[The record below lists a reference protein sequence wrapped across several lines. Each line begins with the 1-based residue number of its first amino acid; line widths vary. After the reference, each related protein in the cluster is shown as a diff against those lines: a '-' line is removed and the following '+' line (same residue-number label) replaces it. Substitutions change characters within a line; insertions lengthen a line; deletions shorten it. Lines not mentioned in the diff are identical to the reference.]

1 MNKNRERLLA
11 EADIYRLLSLS
22 FAYPDRETIETLCS
36 LIDDMG
42 EAIYS
47 FSSGIQEKF
56 LLYKNSLNGLS
67 TEAMEEE
74 FTELFMT
81 RMLCPPYE
89 NSYGKIGVNK
99 AGTLSD
105 INGFYKAFGLSIS
118 ERDSDMPDHIA
129 IELEFLSLIAL
140 KEAYG
145 IEHGIGDM
153 VEVCAS
159 AKSKFLKDH
168 IGRWVGIFC
177 RNLVQMTTSDFYRN
191 LALLTSGFIEEDMK
205 FYSIIVEHVE
215 GVLHESPESLDC
227 SLAIGEEVVEVVKDT

>member
-1 MNKNRERLLA
+1 MNKDRERLLA

-22 FAYPDRETIETLCS
+22 FAYPDKETIETLCS
-36 LIDDMG
+36 LTEDMG
-42 EAIYS
+42 EVIYS

-56 LLYKNSLNGLS
+56 LLYKNSLNGISAETL
-67 TEAMEEE
+67 EGE
-74 FTELFMT
+74 FTDLFMT

-89 NSYGKIGVNK
+89 NSYGKIGLNN

-153 VEVCAS
+153 VQVCAS
-159 AKSKFLKDH
+159 AKNEFLKDH
-168 IGRWVGIFC
+168 IGKWAGVFC
-177 RNLVQMTTSDFYRN
+177 KNLVKMTTKDFYRN
-191 LALLTSGFIEEDMK
+191 LALLTSGFIEEEIK
-205 FYSIIVEHVE
+205 FYGITVEPVE
-215 GVLHESPESLDC
+215 GVLHESSESLDC
-227 SLAIGEEVVEVVKDT
+227 SLAIGQEVNPVRKF

>member
-1 MNKNRERLLA
+1 MTNKDRERLLA

-22 FAYPDRETIETLCS
+22 FAYPDRETIENLHSITED
-36 LIDDMG
+36 IV
-42 EAIYS
+42 EVINS
-47 FSSGIQEKF
+47 FSSDIQEKF

-67 TEAMEEE
+67 VKAAEEE

-89 NSYGKIGVNK
+89 NSYGKSGVNK
-99 AGTLSD
+99 AGTLAD

-129 IELEFLSLIAL
+129 IELEFLSLVAL
-140 KEAYG
+140 KGAYG
-145 IEHGIGDM
+145 IEHSMGDM

-159 AKSKFLKDH
+159 AKNEFLKDH

-177 RNLVQMTTSDFYRN
+177 KNLVRTTTKDFYRN
-191 LALLTSGFIEEDMK
+191 LALLTSVFIEEEIK
-205 FYSIIVEHVE
+205 FYGINTEPAE
-215 GVLHESPESLDC
+215 GILCESSEPIDC
-227 SLAIGEEVVEVVKDT
+227 SLLTGKKVKDN